1 MITENSSSEEG
12 GDARLLLQNS
22 FALLQKSE
30 FEKADAMLAKAYEL
44 QPNNADVLNLLGI
57 RSYQKQQ
64 FESAL
69 ALLYKANLVA
79 PHSAQTLGN
88 IGLVYNALE
97 KYSEALRFFD
107 LSIAVDERIPETHN
121 NRGNALK
128 GLSNDQEA
136 FEAYE
141 KAISLRPNYAEALN
155 NQGVI
160 FLEAKKLPEA
170 NSLFERAIEANPNF
184 AIAYNN
190 LGNALTQLGNYEFAF
205 QYFERAI
212 QLHPNY
218 IDAYINFG
226 NSLKKFKAYSEAVD
240 CYQHALTIEPR
251 NALIFNLLG
260 DTYYEVGDADLAK
273 TYYAKSLELNPN
285 NYEVRLALTVA
296 QIPKVYRDQDEV
308 SESRRAFIQQLE
320 FLKADNDLIWTS
332 QANEKILSRH
342 PFYLAYQDANNEAIL
357 SKFGEIS
364 VQLAQL
370 VHKNIAPPQKPIGS
384 PSKIRVGIVSHYFS
398 NHPVWHAITKGLVS
412 QLNPDLFELLLFNTN
427 GSEDPETML
436 AKSKGEY
443 FYLNQSVVDSAQFIK
458 NQNLD
463 ALLYPEIGMDTIS
476 RALSCLRLAPLQIAA
491 WGHPETSGLPTID
504 CYLSADLFETSTSD
518 LYYSEELIRL
528 PNLGTYIEFP
538 TVQKTDVDLIR
549 LGINPDEPMLIC
561 AGSPSKYTPEHDHIF
576 TDIAGRLGSCQF
588 IFFDFEENLTLI
600 LKDRLKTAFSNS
612 NLEIAQ
618 FVHFIPFL
626 KKEEFHSLM
635 QKAHLYLDTIGF
647 SGFNT
652 AMQALLCDLPI
663 ITIEGEFMRGK
674 LASGILHR
682 MGMPDLICHSTEEY
696 IDRVLVLIQN
706 KDAHNKY
713 KSQISKNLHTIFND
727 LEPIRKLET
736 LLLGQAKKL
745 AIHTPK

>member
-30 FEKADAMLAKAYEL
+30 FEKADALLAKAYEL

-69 ALLYKANLVA
+69 ALLYKANLLA

-136 FEAYE
+136 FVAYE

-190 LGNALTQLGNYEFAF
+190 LGNALTQLRNYEFAF
-205 QYFERAI
+205 QCFERAI
-212 QLHPNY
+212 QLHPSY

-226 NSLKKFKAYSEAVD
+226 NSLKKFKAYSGAVD

-260 DTYYEVGDADLAK
+260 DAYYEVGDADLAK

-285 NYEVRLALTVA
+285 NYEARLALMVA
-296 QIPKVYRDQDEV
+296 QIPKVYRDQAEV

-320 FLKADNDLIWTS
+320 FLQADSDLAWIFQT
-332 QANEKILSRH
+332 NENILSRH

-370 VHKNIAPPQKPIGS
+370 VQKEIALPQKCTGS
-384 PSKIRVGIVSHYFS
+384 PGKIRVGIVSNHFS

-427 GSEDPETML
+427 GSEDLETVI

-443 FYLNQSVVDSAQFIK
+443 FYLNQSVAVSAQFIR
-458 NQNLD
+458 NENLD
-463 ALLYPEIGMDTIS
+463 VLLYPEIGMDTVS
-476 RALSCLRLAPLQIAA
+476 RALACFRLAPLQIAA

-504 CYLSADLFETSTSD
+504 CYLSADLFETSSSN
-518 LYYSEELIRL
+518 LFYSEELIRL
-528 PNLGTYIEFP
+528 PNLGAYVEFQA
-538 TVQKTDVDLIR
+538 VQKTDVHLTS
-549 LGINPDEPMLIC
+549 LGINPDKPMLIC
-561 AGSPSKYTPEHDHIF
+561 AGSPSKYAPEHDHIF
-576 TDIAGRLGSCQF
+576 TDIARRLGSCQF
-588 IFFDFEENLTLI
+588 IFFDFEENLTSI
-600 LKDRLKTAFSNS
+600 LKDRLKTAFSNA
-612 NLEIAQ
+612 NLEMTQ

-626 KKEEFHSLM
+626 KKEEFHGLM

-652 AMQALLCDLPI
+652 AIQALLCDLPI

-674 LASGILHR
+674 LASGILRR
-682 MGMPDLICHSTEEY
+682 MGTPDLICHSTAEY
-696 IDRVLVLIQN
+696 IDRAVKFIQN
-706 KDAHNKY
+706 QDMRNGY
-713 KSQISKNLHTIFND
+713 KKQISENLHIIFAD
-727 LEPIRKLET
+727 QEPIRSLET
-736 LLLGQAKKL
+736 LLLTRTKK
-745 AIHTPK
+745 AINT

>member
-12 GDARLLLQNS
+12 EDARLLLQNS

-30 FEKADAMLAKAYEL
+30 FAKADTLLTKAYAL

-57 RSYQKQQ
+57 RLYQKQQ
-64 FESAL
+64 FENAL
-69 ALLYKANLVA
+69 ALWHKANLLA

-88 IGLVYNALE
+88 IGIVYNALE
-97 KYSEALRFFD
+97 KYSEALHFFD
-107 LSIAVDERIPETHN
+107 LSISADEHIPETHN

-184 AIAYNN
+184 AVAYNN
-190 LGNALTQLGNYEFAF
+190 FGNALTQLGNYEFAF
-205 QYFERAI
+205 QCFERAI

-226 NSLKKFKAYSEAVD
+226 NSLKKFKAYSEAIH
-240 CYQHALTIEPR
+240 CYQHALTIDSR
-251 NALIFNLLG
+251 NAMIFNLLG
-260 DTYYEVGDADLAK
+260 EVYYEIGDADLAK

-285 NYEVRLALTVA
+285 NYEARLALTVA
-296 QIPKVYRDQDEV
+296 QIPKVYRDQAEV
-308 SESRRAFIQQLE
+308 SESRRTFIEQLK
-320 FLKADNDLIWTS
+320 FLKADGDPAWIS
-332 QANEKILSRH
+332 QANEKMLSRH

-357 SKFGEIS
+357 SEFGKIN

-370 VHKNIAPPQKPIGS
+370 IQKDIAPPQKPIES
-384 PSKIRVGIVSHYFS
+384 PSKIRVGIVSNHFS

-427 GSEDPETML
+427 GSEDTETII
-436 AKSKGEY
+436 AKSNGEY
-443 FYLNQSVVDSAQFIK
+443 FYLNQSVTDSAQFIR

-463 ALLYPEIGMDTIS
+463 ALLYPEIGMDTVS

-518 LYYSEELIRL
+518 LFYSEELIRL
-528 PNLGTYIEFP
+528 PNLGVYVEFQAVK
-538 TVQKTDVDLIR
+538 TVDVNLLG
-549 LGINPDEPMLIC
+549 LGINTDAPILIC
-561 AGSPSKYTPEHDHIF
+561 AGSPSKYAPEHDHIF
-576 TDIAGRLGSCQF
+576 TETARQLGSCQF

-600 LKDRLKTAFSNS
+600 LKERLRTAFSNS
-612 NLEIAQ
+612 NLEMTQ

-626 KKEEFHSLM
+626 KKEEFHGLM

-674 LASGILHR
+674 LASGILRR
-682 MGMPDLICHSTEEY
+682 MGMPDLICQSTTEY
-696 IDRVLVLIQN
+696 IDRAVEFIQN
-706 KDAHNKY
+706 QGMRNKY
-713 KSQISKNLHTIFND
+713 KKQISKNLHIIFAD
-727 LEPIRKLET
+727 QEPIRSLET
-736 LLLGQAKKL
+736 LLLKRTQKRL
-745 AIHTPK
+745 I